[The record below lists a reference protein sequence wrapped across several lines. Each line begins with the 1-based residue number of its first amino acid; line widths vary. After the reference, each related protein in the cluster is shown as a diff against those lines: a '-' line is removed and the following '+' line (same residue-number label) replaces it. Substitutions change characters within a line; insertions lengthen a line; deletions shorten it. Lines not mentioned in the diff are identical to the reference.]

1 VNIARVHAD
10 DELAILLADRRVP
23 RGYYG
28 RNREYSEGSTNRLM
42 LASRNHGIPWRN
54 RLSTR
59 DEMMT
64 LIEIQRASSSWKLR
78 QLYVQG
84 PVLTV
89 HNETPWHDQPD
100 GDFSSAIRL
109 GIGLRHS
116 WAWDEPTFCLRVPQ
130 LPPLVLA
137 VSAKRSCSHG
147 GAWVPWKF
155 FH

>member
-1 VNIARVHAD
+1 
-10 DELAILLADRRVP
+10 
-23 RGYYG
+23 
-28 RNREYSEGSTNRLM
+28 M

-89 HNETPWHDQPD
+89 HNETLWHDQSD

-116 WAWDEPTFCLRVPQ
+116 WARGRADLLPQRPAVTTFGPCGFGEATVSTMNGTPLESCPLRGIQ
-130 LPPLVLA
+130 TGADCWRLLELA
-137 VSAKRSCSHG
+137 
-147 GAWVPWKF
+147 
-155 FH
+155 

>member
-1 VNIARVHAD
+1 
-10 DELAILLADRRVP
+10 
-23 RGYYG
+23 
-28 RNREYSEGSTNRLM
+28 
-42 LASRNHGIPWRN
+42 
-54 RLSTR
+54 
-59 DEMMT
+59 MMT
-64 LIEIQRASSSWKLR
+64 LIEIQRASSLWKLR

-155 FH
+155 FHWNGCPRYLDNRCTLYIQPAFSAGPNYF

>member
-1 VNIARVHAD
+1 
-10 DELAILLADRRVP
+10 
-23 RGYYG
+23 
-28 RNREYSEGSTNRLM
+28 
-42 LASRNHGIPWRN
+42 
-54 RLSTR
+54 
-59 DEMMT
+59 MMT

-89 HNETPWHDQPD
+89 HNETLWHDQSD

-116 WAWDEPTFCLRVPQ
+116 WARDEPTFCLSAPQ

-137 VSAKRSCSHG
+137 VSAKQRSARWTALRWNRARCG
-147 GAWVPWKF
+147 GIQTGADCWRLLELAWSS
-155 FH
+155 